1 MIRNADKGF
10 MTLPSLVRHTCSV
23 SLLYV
28 LAIQPPATAAPSDT
42 TKPETKLILVELV
55 DASISESRGQ
65 NLTARFGVVNDR
77 NQKPV
82 TISFPCHS
90 FTDKERQ
97 IMGIIEKAVSLA
109 SPPDSHQPHTATDH
123 PRFRIPETAG
133 GYTTDFSKWIIV
145 ATKPTDAEK
154 QEMKLNAATTK
165 EAIEALRKRIPEAK
179 TISQQNG
186 VSITDKR
193 GESFTLTRLSAASE
207 SVPCDTMKDCTTLLN
222 YLEDDDQKIRFIAAS
237 ALERTLKAHPN
248 GMSMSEID
256 GKNPAF
262 HQKLLDRFKAKMN
275 AQFSDPK
282 DKSKQ

>member
-1 MIRNADKGF
+1 MIRDADKGSK
-10 MTLPSLVRHTCSV
+10 TLPSLARLTCSV
-23 SLLYV
+23 SLLYA
-28 LAIQPPATAAPSDT
+28 LSIQPPAAGAPSDA

-55 DASISESRGQ
+55 DASISECRGQ

-77 NQKPV
+77 TQKAV

-90 FTDKERQ
+90 FTDKERR
-97 IMGIIEKAVSLA
+97 IMGIIEKAVSWA
-109 SPPDSHQPHTATDH
+109 SPPDSHQPHTAIDH

-154 QEMKLNAATTK
+154 QKMKENAATIK

-179 TISQQNG
+179 TISEQNG
-186 VSITDKR
+186 ASIADKS
-193 GESFTLTRLSAASE
+193 GEYFTLTRLAAASE
-207 SVPCDTMKDCTTLLN
+207 GVPCDTLKDCKILLK
-222 YLEDDDQKIRFIAAS
+222 YLDDDDQKIRFIAAS
-237 ALERTLKAHPN
+237 VLERTLKVHPN

-262 HQKLLDRFKAKMN
+262 HKKLLDRFQAKMN
-275 AQFSDPK
+275 SQFSDTK